1 MLQDFGPAKEGLVKF
16 ELNLR
21 QGGNPVK
28 CGLDPV
34 KRNLSHDEE
43 WYSWNW
49 EVSMILNRLSM
60 TLMQWSRPWSWKSKA
75 TAGVYWEVWSDPVKK
90 DAEPEK

>member
-21 QGGNPVK
+21 QSGNPVK

-43 WYSWNW
+43 
-49 EVSMILNRLSM
+49 
-60 TLMQWSRPWSWKSKA
+60 
-75 TAGVYWEVWSDPVKK
+75 
-90 DAEPEK
+90 